1 MASYAAIASSAPS
14 AAPAPAL
21 AAAAALATP
30 QSMSSTVVSSSYSRS
45 VVTELQT
52 EIRQALAFLHANGG
66 DVSDA
71 LLITIN
77 NLRGDMEIPQTS
89 HTSRQGNRFGG
100 GASASASAS
109 ASSSQAQPGGRNF
122 SQNTSAS
129 ASSPSPAPSTSQNGW
144 RNMGATPSAVTG
156 GRFTAQ
162 SDSGRSKG
170 NFDTRHTDSFSSS
183 RTLPQTA
190 SSSARAQNTTSSHRA
205 PPAGQPRPNPGRYQS
220 KFTSG
225 GDLNDKILN
234 TVIGNKLNAFTPLT
248 YNDTRDFIYQIMDS
262 GETEFVKDFIEK
274 VFAKATVEELYCALF
289 AKLIAEIA
297 HSYPIMYEEMKRYHS
312 EFLKIFE
319 DVHESGE
326 GGEASSEKII
336 KQRQYRLGYGQ
347 FISELASL
355 NALEKSQLLAMVEK
369 VMEKIW
375 ILSEQEDKT
384 KTVEEFIDCLIRLT
398 KSLSDKSPKF
408 FALVKDDIKMRI
420 IDQITGLVNK
430 TAGSRPSLSSKS
442 RFGLMDL
449 KDIL

>member
-1 MASYAAIASSAPS
+1 MASYAAIASSA
-14 AAPAPAL
+14 
-21 AAAAALATP
+21 AAAISPVVVAANA
-30 QSMSSTVVSSSYSRS
+30 SSTVVSPSYSRG
-45 VVTELQT
+45 VITELQK
-52 EIRQALAFLHANGG
+52 EIRDALAFLHASGG
-66 DVSDA
+66 DVADS
-71 LLITIN
+71 LLLTIN

-89 HTSRQGNRFGG
+89 HAARQGNRFGG
-100 GASASASAS
+100 GGGGGGTPPHSQDGRNFSQASASSWRNLPATSSPSATNAAGGGGGRFGGGSNSQATSSDKSKGNFDTRNTDSFGVSRSNVRGSTTAGTSSASASAS
-109 ASSSQAQPGGRNF
+109 A
-122 SQNTSAS
+122 
-129 ASSPSPAPSTSQNGW
+129 
-144 RNMGATPSAVTG
+144 
-156 GRFTAQ
+156 
-162 SDSGRSKG
+162 
-170 NFDTRHTDSFSSS
+170 
-183 RTLPQTA
+183 
-190 SSSARAQNTTSSHRA
+190 HRA

-274 VFAKATVEELYCALF
+274 VFTKATVEELYCALF

-297 HSYPIMYEEMKRYHS
+297 HRYPIMYEEMKRYHS
-312 EFLKIFE
+312 EFLKVFE

-326 GGEASSEKII
+326 GSSEKII

-375 ILSEQEDKT
+375 SLTAQEDKT

-398 KSLSDKSPKF
+398 KSLADKSPKF
-408 FALVKDDIKMRI
+408 FVLVKNDIKMRI
-420 IDQITGLVNK
+420 IDQVTGLINK
-430 TAGSRPSLSSKS
+430 TAGPRPSLSSKS